1 MPHLYQKGPPA
12 KKAGRPKSHTATCE
26 ANQSALDRLLE
37 KQERAHGNFVF
48 TLKRA
53 IESLQKAK
61 DPVSSY
67 DEALALPFV
76 GPTIAKMIVPPEKTP
91 RPKASLMAMSGVSP
105 DAGESCIVRKTLP
118 SVNPNN
124 NYQSAVND
132 GTSRKRTLE
141 PAVVEKKTK
150 KQLAVEQAQAR
161 ALNWKNQRMV
171 WRVVLLIDVREQER
185 NKMRSA
191 CQQSGIPTEERT
203 LPIGDMAWIAQGT
216 QGGKVVE
223 ELLVGTIVERK
234 SAEDLKASLFGTR
247 YMEQRKRLKETG
259 IAQVVFLIEGDITKD
274 QHRCPADTLLSALW
288 EIRLHT
294 GFQILQTKHMDDT
307 VITLKRMHRR
317 ILQRTFPAVFTS
329 SEALPNFSQVAMR
342 SDVRSS
348 HEREIL
354 AQNRRHRRKRMQS
367 LMEMTFDCD
376 PTPPFGTQRF
386 MTYSELKAI
395 VERDREIT
403 NRRVGSLHG
412 FMLKQVSTVN
422 ARKIVRLQ
430 ELYPTTCHL
439 LEAYDSVPKCQRCE
453 LLSEVVVSE
462 GARTSKV
469 GPRSSA
475 ELHVAYG
482 LAMRDDEPIVH
493 RQATLPATS
502 TAVETA
508 QFAKENTKPC
518 TGQVVRKDP
527 PPVNERLV
535 ANACPVKSYP
545 AGLAINPMES
555 IAEKYLSS
563 PEDSSPTELQL
574 SNRNARSPANS
585 IIQMLDDDS
594 DDDDEN
600 ISSRPGQFATSINP
614 ATSKPLLINDPPQAN
629 KARISKTKTCSVTAT
644 ESLLEEF
651 PTSFESFLSSARQT
665 IRPTI
670 QLLDDDSDDE
680 DLRPIFSQ
688 TSSGRAFTKE
698 VIEIDLNG

>member
-1 MPHLYQKGPPA
+1 MPHSCQKGLPV
-12 KKAGRPKSHTATCE
+12 KRTGRSKFHTATCD
-26 ANQSALDRLLE
+26 ANQAALDRLLE

-61 DPVSSY
+61 DPVVTY
-67 DEALALPFV
+67 DEALTLPFV

-91 RPKASLMAMSGVSP
+91 RPKAASIALSGVSP

-118 SVNPNN
+118 TAINININ
-124 NYQSAVND
+124 HQSAGND

-141 PAVVEKKTK
+141 PAMVEKKTK

-307 VITLKRMHRR
+307 VVTLKRMHRR

-329 SEALPNFSQVAMR
+329 SEALPNFSQVAVQ
-342 SDVRSS
+342 SDVRPSD
-348 HEREIL
+348 EREIL

-439 LEAYDSVPKCQRCE
+439 LEAYDSVPKYHRWE

-482 LAMRDDEPIVH
+482 LAMRDDEPLVH
-493 RQATLPATS
+493 RQGTLPATK
-502 TAVETA
+502 TAVATA
-508 QFAKENTKPC
+508 QFAKENTMPC
-518 TGQVVRKDP
+518 TAEAVRKGP
-527 PPVNERLV
+527 PPVNENLV
-535 ANACPVKSYP
+535 ADTCPAKSYS
-545 AGLAINPMES
+545 AGLATNPMES
-555 IAEKYLSS
+555 ILEKYPTSFEDSPPERRQQSNNNPPS
-563 PEDSSPTELQL
+563 PE
-574 SNRNARSPANS
+574 NS
-585 IIQMLDDDS
+585 IIQMLDS
-594 DDDDEN
+594 DDDDED
-600 ISSRPGQFATSINP
+600 ISSRPSQFATSTTVAASTP
-614 ATSKPLLINDPPQAN
+614 SLLKDPPQAD
-629 KARISKTKTCSVTAT
+629 KARVSETETCSLTAADRH
-644 ESLLEEF
+644 LDDF
-651 PTSFESFLSSARQT
+651 PSSFESFLPFERQT
-665 IRPTI
+665 PKPTI

-688 TSSGRAFTKE
+688 TSSVRTFTKE
-698 VIEIDLNG
+698 VIEID

>member
-1 MPHLYQKGPPA
+1 MPHPYQKGPPT
-12 KKAGRPKSHTATCE
+12 KKTGRPKFHTATCE
-26 ANQSALDRLLE
+26 ANQAALDRLLE

-61 DPVSSY
+61 DPVVKY

-76 GPTIAKMIVPPEKTP
+76 GPTIAKMMVPPEKTP
-91 RPKASLMAMSGVSP
+91 RPKAASVVMSGVSP

-118 SVNPNN
+118 TVISSINH
-124 NYQSAVND
+124 QSAVHD
-132 GTSRKRTLE
+132 GTSRKRTFEL
-141 PAVVEKKTK
+141 AAVEKKTK

-307 VITLKRMHRR
+307 VVTLKRMHRR

-329 SEALPNFSQVAMR
+329 SEALPNFSQVAVQ
-342 SDVRSS
+342 SDVRPSD
-348 HEREIL
+348 ERAFL

-422 ARKIVRLQ
+422 AKKIVRLQ

-439 LEAYDSVPKCQRCE
+439 LEAYDSVPKYQRCE

-482 LAMRDDEPIVH
+482 LAMRDDEPLVNK
-493 RQATLPATS
+493 QGTLPATS
-502 TAVETA
+502 TAGAAA
-508 QFAKENTKPC
+508 QFVKQNTIPY
-518 TGQVVRKDP
+518 TEQLVRKDP
-527 PPVNERLV
+527 SPVNEQIV
-535 ANACPVKSYP
+535 ANTCTAKSYSV
-545 AGLAINPMES
+545 GLAINSMES
-555 IAEKYLSS
+555 IFEKYSNS
-563 PEDSSPTELQL
+563 PENSPPTRRQQ
-574 SNRNARSPANS
+574 SNVYSASPAKS
-585 IIQMLDDDS
+585 IIQMLDSDS
-594 DDDDEN
+594 DDEN
-600 ISSRPGQFATSINP
+600 ISSRLGQLATSTTV
-614 ATSKPLLINDPPQAN
+614 AAVKPSLIKDPPRAK
-629 KARISKTKTCSVTAT
+629 KAETCSLIAA
-644 ESLLEEF
+644 EGHIDDFLSSL
-651 PTSFESFLSSARQT
+651 ESFLPLERKDN
-665 IRPTI
+665 RPII
-670 QLLDDDSDDE
+670 QLLDDDSDDD

-688 TSSGRAFTKE
+688 TSSVHTFTKE
-698 VIEIDLNG
+698 VVEID